1 MVKLFGW
8 EKKMSAS
15 LKEKREE
22 ELEWIWKDKV
32 LRHDPFYYGTS
43 LTFKKKF
50 KIINLLNDS
59 IK

>member
-22 ELEWIWKDKV
+22 ELTWIWKDKV
-32 LRHDPFYYGTS
+32 LRHDLFH
-43 LTFKKKF
+43 
-50 KIINLLNDS
+50 
-59 IK
+59 